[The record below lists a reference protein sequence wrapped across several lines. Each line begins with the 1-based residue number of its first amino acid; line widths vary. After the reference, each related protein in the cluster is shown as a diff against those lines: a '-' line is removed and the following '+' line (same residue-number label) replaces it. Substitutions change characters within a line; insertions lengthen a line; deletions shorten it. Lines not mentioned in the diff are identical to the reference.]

1 VPLRHNRNWRL
12 LWLGQSVSATGD
24 MVFYVTVLL
33 WIATIIAK
41 GLPWAPAAASGA
53 LIATAAPVLVVGP
66 LAGVFVDRWDRRR
79 TMLVADAARF
89 FLVASLLV
97 VPLLRHH
104 LPVGAQL
111 AILYAVLAACSCFA
125 EFFDPS
131 RLAVVGA
138 IVPPQQQPQASALLS
153 AAFSLAQVIGPPI
166 AAPLLFT
173 LGVQWA
179 LIFNAASFGFSFI
192 CIRAISVPLT
202 ASADAPPREGFFA
215 EFRTG
220 IKFFAGNRVLLA
232 LGLGL
237 MLTMLGLGAV
247 NSLAAFFVPHNLH
260 VQASWLGAIMG
271 AVGGGSIAGALL
283 VGGVS
288 KRVRPTRLFWLSL
301 LGCGVM
307 LIALSRTTSL
317 IPAIIT
323 AALLGIAAGVLNAA
337 FSPILLEVTPSHLLG
352 RVSAVLSPLLQLA
365 SIVSMVLAG
374 LLASTVLRGFSA
386 RFIGLSLGP
395 YDTVFAVGGALLLLA
410 GLATIAP
417 LNKAGRS
424 EPTATPEPAEP
435 AEASWPT
442 GPAPVIDPGLA
453 TELGQEG

>member
-1 VPLRHNRNWRL
+1 M
-12 LWLGQSVSATGD
+12 LWLGQSISATGD

-33 WIATIIAK
+33 WIATIIAR

-79 TMLVADAARF
+79 IMLVADAARF
-89 FLVASLLV
+89 VLVGSLLTL
-97 VPLLRHH
+97 PMLAHQ

-138 IVPPQQQPQASALLS
+138 IVPPQQQPQASAMLS

-179 LIFNAASFGFSFI
+179 LIFNAASFGISFI
-192 CIRAISVPLT
+192 CVRAISVPL
-202 ASADAPPREGFFA
+202 APAADASPREGFVA

-232 LGLGL
+232 LGVGL
-237 MLTMLGLGAV
+237 VIAMLGIGAV
-247 NSLAAFFVPHNLH
+247 NALAAFFVPHNLH
-260 VQASWLGAIMG
+260 VQAGWLGTIMG
-271 AVGGGSIAGALL
+271 GVGGGAIAGALMA
-283 VGGVS
+283 GRIA
-288 KRVRPTRLFWLSL
+288 KRLQPARLFWISL

-307 LIALSRTTSL
+307 LVAMSRATALV
-317 IPAIIT
+317 PAILA
-323 AALLGIAAGVLNAA
+323 AALLGIAVGALNAVT
-337 FSPILLEVTPSHLLG
+337 SPIILEVTPSRLLG
-352 RVSAVLSPLLQLA
+352 RVSAVLSPLQQLA

-374 LLASTVLRGFSA
+374 LLASTVLHDFSA
-386 RFIGLSLGP
+386 RFIGLHFGP
-395 YDTVFAVGGALLLLA
+395 YDTVFAAGGLLFLLA
-410 GLATIAP
+410 GLATIRP
-417 LNKAGRS
+417 LNKAGS
-424 EPTATPEPAEP
+424 EQAEQAGQTDQAGQPEPASEV
-435 AEASWPT
+435 A
-442 GPAPVIDPGLA
+442 
-453 TELGQEG
+453 QES